1 APPPF
6 PTRRASD
13 LDSSSTA
20 RSVRE
25 NPEYRQ
31 RSTGPPR
38 SAPSPDRRP
47 RTTHELAATRPPC
60 PCRVLSCVHPAMSRS
75 YVGPH
80 VQATPNSSLYDRC
93 RGRYASSHAPC
104 RASAV
109 AALRRNTAAS
119 QRLDEVPG
127 LYPATVED
135 ATVQT

>member
-60 PCRVLSCVHPAMSRS
+60 PCRVLSCVHPAMSRP
-75 YVGPH
+75 YVVPH
-80 VQATPNSSLYDRC
+80 IQATPNSSLYARC
-93 RGRYASSHAPC
+93 RGRYSVVTRTLSRVRC
-104 RASAV
+104 RRTPPQH
-109 AALRRNTAAS
+109 RRLTAA
-119 QRLDEVPG
+119 RRGPR
-127 LYPATVED
+127 
-135 ATVQT
+135 